1 MNTSLIAYT
10 TIAAQP
16 GRDPWQPYEKGKKPP
31 HPVIPEPAT
40 YLAITIAF
48 LIVLLA
54 RRGRGRKK

>member
-1 MNTSLIAYT
+1 MNTLIAYT

-31 HPVIPEPAT
+31 KHPIPEPAT
-40 YLAITIAF
+40 YLAITIAI

-54 RRGRGRKK
+54 RWGRGRKQ